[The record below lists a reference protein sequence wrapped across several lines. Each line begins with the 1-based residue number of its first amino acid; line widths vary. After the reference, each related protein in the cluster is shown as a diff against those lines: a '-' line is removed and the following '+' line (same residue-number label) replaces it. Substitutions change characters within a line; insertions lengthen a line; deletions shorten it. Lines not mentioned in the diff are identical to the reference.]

1 MKKIGMFYGTNTVK
15 TALVAKEIKEAFGDA
30 EIDVVS
36 VESAAGKEFE
46 QYDNLIVGAATWF
59 DGELPSYWDE
69 LVPELDSLVLKGKK
83 VAVFGLGDQ
92 VNYPENF
99 VDGIGILADFMVSSG
114 ATLVGKTSI
123 EGYLF
128 EQSRALR
135 DGQFLGLAIDIE
147 NQSSQT
153 HQRIKDWVEQLRKE
167 FN

>member
-1 MKKIGMFYGTNTVK
+1 M
-15 TALVAKEIKEAFGDA
+15 
-30 EIDVVS
+30 
-36 VESAAGKEFE
+36 
-46 QYDNLIVGAATWF
+46 
-59 DGELPSYWDE
+59 
-69 LVPELDSLVLKGKK
+69 KGKK

-114 ATLVGKTSI
+114 ATLVGKTST

-147 NQSSQT
+147 NQSGQT

>member
-99 VDGIGILADFMVSSG
+99 VDGIGILADF
-114 ATLVGKTSI
+114 I
-123 EGYLF
+123 Y
-128 EQSRALR
+128 
-135 DGQFLGLAIDIE
+135 
-147 NQSSQT
+147 
-153 HQRIKDWVEQLRKE
+153 
-167 FN
+167 

>member
-99 VDGIGILADFMVSSG
+99 VDDWYSG
-114 ATLVGKTSI
+114 RFYGFFRSYTGRKNI
-123 EGYLF
+123 H
-128 EQSRALR
+128 R
-135 DGQFLGLAIDIE
+135 
-147 NQSSQT
+147 
-153 HQRIKDWVEQLRKE
+153 RIS
-167 FN
+167 F